1 MYTFDRK
8 TSSRMDGWIYYYL
21 GEGCFF
27 IKLNKG
33 RNKVGVG
40 VQLVFQVAQHIRD
53 ESLLKSF
60 IAFFKCGHYVKPLN
74 QEWGYF
80 QCTKLSDNYN
90 IIIPFCSKYPPSI
103 RGVKA
108 KDFCACRRRGG
119 EIG

>member
-1 MYTFDRK
+1 
-8 TSSRMDGWIYYYL
+8 MDGWIYYYL